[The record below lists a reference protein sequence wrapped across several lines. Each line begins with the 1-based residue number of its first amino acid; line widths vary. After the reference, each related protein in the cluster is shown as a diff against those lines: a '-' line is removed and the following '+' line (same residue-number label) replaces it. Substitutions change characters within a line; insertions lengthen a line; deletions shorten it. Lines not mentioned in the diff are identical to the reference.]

1 VIVDG
6 GLAAARERVYGAS
19 DHLLLLRRLAAD
31 VKSVSVSVSPA
42 AGMRW
47 LAALLVRFAECAR
60 TRSLAPAD
68 RAWERHG
75 ATFRTVNGVT
85 IALPGPY
92 VPGAREMYCRDV
104 YLRTG
109 LTMPA
114 AGAWV
119 VDLGAN
125 RGLFTVWAAATG
137 AKVLAVE
144 AQAGFGPEIRRLAV
158 GNRVAERVHVEI
170 ALAAGCRVPGSGIGD
185 EVWRTASHASP
196 DRPAD
201 RSLPDLMTAYGIDR
215 ISLLKVDIE
224 GGEFGVFAPG
234 EDLSWLDRVD
244 QIAREVHHGF
254 GDVGALI
261 GSFHRKGF
269 SVTLTDAD
277 GHPVPVSSSELS
289 YLYCRREAA

>member
-144 AQAGFGPEIRRLAV
+144 AQAGSGRRSGDWRWA
-158 GNRVAERVHVEI
+158 I
-170 ALAAGCRVPGSGIGD
+170 GS
-185 EVWRTASHASP
+185 RSASTSRSP
-196 DRPAD
+196 WRPAVACQAAESAM
-201 RSLPDLMTAYGIDR
+201 RCGAPRHTRHLTGPR
-215 ISLLKVDIE
+215 IAVCPI
-224 GGEFGVFAPG
+224 
-234 EDLSWLDRVD
+234 
-244 QIAREVHHGF
+244 
-254 GDVGALI
+254 
-261 GSFHRKGF
+261 
-269 SVTLTDAD
+269 
-277 GHPVPVSSSELS
+277 
-289 YLYCRREAA
+289 